1 MISKINDRAIALQ
14 IAVVAYCASR
24 AERLGEDRDA
34 GVVSIEYLVL
44 GAAIITIIAVLA
56 TDTALT
62 DSIKK
67 AFEGLFTKAA
77 GN

>member
-1 MISKINDRAIALQ
+1 MISKLNDRAIALH

-44 GAAIITIIAVLA
+44 GAAIIFIIGIMS
-56 TDTALT
+56 TDTT
-62 DSIKK
+62 VQNTVKG
-67 AFEGLFTKAA
+67 AFDGLFQKATPK
-77 GN
+77 